1 LLADSEMLCAEPL
14 VVAVTKLKVAE
25 PPWLI
30 VSELGDGE
38 REKSFTTTGDTVHEI
53 VLLVLPVVLSVSV

>member
-1 LLADSEMLCAEPL
+1 M
-14 VVAVTKLKVAE
+14 VAVTKLKVAE

-30 VSELGDGE
+30 VSEFGDGE
-38 REKSFTTTGDTVHEI
+38 REKSFTATGDTVHEI